1 MISCTY
7 KSFKDRNNELK
18 NHKLVNPETRENKMI
33 MVDLKSNICTIK
45 FGSGLVKS
53 YKIEDIVES
62 IMNGMCYIKNPSAL
76 SHWKGFQKD

>member
-18 NHKLVNPETRENKMI
+18 NHKLVNSETRENRMI
-33 MVDLKSNICTIK
+33 MADLKSNICTIK
-45 FGSGLVKS
+45 FGSGLVQS

-62 IMNGMCYIKNPSAL
+62 IMNGMCYIKNPSVL